1 MGDYP
6 LQIIIDGTP
15 PLDANT
21 LKKAVIRKLGSSGSF
36 SSNTFPIR
44 NLAYQTISGNLTC
57 SGDSNTNKPCLNVT
71 VTIFNV
77 GSLDVPE
84 IVKEALHLIQRGLES
99 CIPDYAVIVNPK
111 FDPSYAALTILRKIE
126 EIKLE
131 NFEKVKEEL
140 YRELGVP
147 AGGSLQLKS
156 KL

>member
-1 MGDYP
+1 M
-6 LQIIIDGTP
+6 
-15 PLDANT
+15 
-21 LKKAVIRKLGSSGSF
+21 
-36 SSNTFPIR
+36 
-44 NLAYQTISGNLTC
+44 
-57 SGDSNTNKPCLNVT
+57 
-71 VTIFNV
+71 
-77 GSLDVPE
+77 
-84 IVKEALHLIQRGLES
+84 
-99 CIPDYAVIVNPK
+99 NPK